1 MSSRRKRSPE
11 EQARREKIRELLQ
24 SSGVSSME
32 DIQNLFKETIAEFM
46 ENGLD
51 AELDTEHG
59 YSRYDYKN
67 KDTDN
72 SRNGHSSK
80 TLRTSFGD
88 VEVSVPRDRK
98 GEFDPQILKKNQT
111 SISQDVEEKILS
123 MYAKGMTTS
132 DIEAHIRDIYGIEVS
147 DTTVSRVTDKILPI
161 AKEWQQRPLE
171 AIYAVVFLDA
181 IHYHVRSEGQI
192 IKKAVYIAIGINLD
206 GKKDVL
212 GMWVGENE
220 SAKFWAT
227 VLNGLKNRGVED
239 IFIACTDNLTGFSS
253 AIEAVFPKTEIQ
265 NCIIHQLRNSS
276 KYVSYKDIKALMADL
291 KAVYAAVDE
300 AAALD
305 ALDTFSERWD
315 KKYPKI
321 SQSWR
326 DNWPNLSTYFK
337 FPQEVR
343 RLIYTTN
350 TIEGF
355 NRQLRKVTK
364 SKSVF
369 PTDDSLLKMLYLAMI
384 DITKKWTGR
393 RQDWSVIYAQMAIFF
408 GDRIAE

>member
-1 MSSRRKRSPE
+1 MRAP
-11 EQARREKIRELLQ
+11 
-24 SSGVSSME
+24 
-32 DIQNLFKETIAEFM
+32 
-46 ENGLD
+46 
-51 AELDTEHG
+51 
-59 YSRYDYKN
+59 
-67 KDTDN
+67 
-72 SRNGHSSK
+72 
-80 TLRTSFGD
+80 SF
-88 VEVSVPRDRK
+88 
-98 GEFDPQILKKNQT
+98 
-111 SISQDVEEKILS
+111 
-123 MYAKGMTTS
+123 
-132 DIEAHIRDIYGIEVS
+132 
-147 DTTVSRVTDKILPI
+147 
-161 AKEWQQRPLE
+161 
-171 AIYAVVFLDA
+171 
-181 IHYHVRSEGQI
+181 
-192 IKKAVYIAIGINLD
+192 
-206 GKKDVL
+206 
-212 GMWVGENE
+212 E

-276 KYVSYKDIKALMADL
+276 KYVSYKDLKALMADL

-300 AAALD
+300 ESALTALD
-305 ALDTFSERWD
+305 IFAENWD

-326 DNWPNLSTYFK
+326 DNWANLSTYFK

-369 PTDDSLLKMLYLAMI
+369 PTDDSLLKMLYLAMR

-393 RQDWSVIYAQMAIFF
+393 RQDWSKIYAQLAIFF
-408 GDRIAE
+408 EERLPE